1 MSATYIHTKR
11 KPGLARLIV
20 RGLGGLYFVA
30 LGLAIVYLWLF
41 TQDRYVCSAEFKI
54 SRQDNVG
61 MEMGMGMVQLALPG
75 LSDSGSMDSQITIG
89 FIDSADLLLELER
102 EFKLIAHYSAPQT
115 DLVFRLKPDSSLE
128 DRLAYYRNRI
138 SAHFDK
144 DTGMTVVS
152 VDTFDPK
159 LAERIT
165 AELLKKSEAFVN
177 TINRNIAEQQLGFV
191 RSEVERTEKQ
201 VQEINVELL
210 ALQNAHNFITPDE
223 AITANI
229 KAVEGMRLQHLQAEA
244 ELSGLL
250 RDSPNSPRIE
260 TLRSRIRSLNELM
273 DVESAKLSGPEKNRL
288 NQLLVQ
294 FKQLQMKLDFAIRL
308 RSGAEI
314 LLEKNRTDAIARS
327 RFFTVIQHPFV
338 PEEAAIPR
346 RPYVTVTL
354 IVLGLFAFWILSA
367 ISRSLF
373 ER

>member
-30 LGLAIVYLWLF
+30 LGLAIIYLWLF

-54 SRQDNVG
+54 SRQDNAG
-61 MEMGMGMVQLALPG
+61 MEMGMVQLALPG

-89 FIDSADLLLELER
+89 FIDSADLLLALER

-128 DRLAYYRNRI
+128 DRLEYYRNRI

-159 LAERIT
+159 LSERIT

-223 AITANI
+223 AITANL

-273 DVESAKLSGPEKNRL
+273 EVESAKLSGPEKSRL

-327 RFFTVIQHPFV
+327 RFFTVIQHPFM